1 MQSRKGRVRP
11 NAPYKIFLTA
21 NQLVWF
27 LAPTGQYPLDC
38 QIQHDADNSLVAL
51 CQQHSVSFSVNL
63 PAYQLRVLSG
73 EDEVDRWTNQT
84 IWDAALKNIRIV
96 ISSYAVLLDAL
107 SHGFVTMERLALCI
121 FDEGM
126 FRKGGVETG

>member
-1 MQSRKGRVRP
+1 MVPGAHWSVE
-11 NAPYKIFLTA
+11 TA
-21 NQLVWF
+21 WLSDQ
-27 LAPTGQYPLDC
+27 D
-38 QIQHDADNSLVAL
+38 DADNSLVAL
-51 CQQHSVSFSVNL
+51 CQQHSVTFDVNL

-126 FRKGGVETG
+126 FRGNRFGNRLFNVMPKHIIA